1 MKSLIIKITIFI
13 ISFLLLDFFFGSFFF
28 HNEKKKLVY
37 EDNDN
42 FLFGFKKNL
51 DLDNYNYGNL
61 NYRLCTNDI
70 GGRDAC
76 GNNIINNKNFDYVF
90 IGDSFTEGLGI
101 NFNDTFFGLL
111 KNKFKNKDF
120 LNLAVSGY
128 SSSIYYNKLRFF
140 YENGYN
146 FSEIFIFLDTSDI
159 FDEIYRYKNDLNN
172 KTSFNFSNEQI
183 NDLLDDNKRLI
194 KNIYYKFPTTF
205 FLLNFIFDLI
215 PRFEFI
221 DKYYLNLMINHNF
234 GKWSYGKSDLFNSE
248 NIKKSLSKNRYYVEK
263 IINIAKINNSKIT
276 FVIYPWPGHLYS
288 KNIDNIYNKYWSDF
302 FRNRNEQLLNLNIS
316 FFELLK
322 TKKYEET
329 ILKYYIPGD
338 VHFNKNGHK
347 LIFQQLD
354 NFISLNQKGD

>member
-1 MKSLIIKITIFI
+1 MILEAEM
-13 ISFLLLDFFFGSFFF
+13 
-28 HNEKKKLVY
+28 H
-37 EDNDN
+37 
-42 FLFGFKKNL
+42 
-51 DLDNYNYGNL
+51 
-61 NYRLCTNDI
+61 
-70 GGRDAC
+70 C

-316 FFELLK
+316 FFELFK
-322 TKKYEET
+322 NKK
-329 ILKYYIPGD
+329 I
-338 VHFNKNGHK
+338 
-347 LIFQQLD
+347 
-354 NFISLNQKGD
+354 